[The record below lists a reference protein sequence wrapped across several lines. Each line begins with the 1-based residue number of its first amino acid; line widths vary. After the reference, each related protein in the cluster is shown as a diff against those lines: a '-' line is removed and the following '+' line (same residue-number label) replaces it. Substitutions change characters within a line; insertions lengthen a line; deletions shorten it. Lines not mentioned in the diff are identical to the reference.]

1 MATPISNPS
10 FISESKI
17 KRDLR
22 GYEGAGEKVKLDFHG
37 LLAQYGTMMMEAGAE
52 DANYKIQEMKKRQAQ
67 GREAREA
74 ANQIEKLINDVGSDN
89 AKKVKIGA
97 GIRGFFEKYDIEITT
112 SDDGTKKTITKWEG
126 RTEKGTQPS
135 GGHGDYN
142 AAHLRA
148 LKAAAEGFGEQAS
161 DSRTVDQIEINK
173 TLQQYNGAST
183 LVNTIISSQ
192 GSQLNQ
198 INGSLRT

>member
-1 MATPISNPS
+1 MTSISNFVP
-10 FISESKI
+10 ESRI

-22 GYEGAGEKVKLDFHG
+22 GYDGTGEKVKLDFHG

-74 ANQIEKLINDVGSDN
+74 ANQIEKLINDIGSDN
-89 AKKVKIGA
+89 AKKVKVGA
-97 GIRGFFEKYDIEITT
+97 SIRNFFEKYDIEISTG
-112 SDDGTKKTITKWEG
+112 DDGKKQTITKWEE
-126 RTEKGTQPS
+126 RNQKGTEPQ
-135 GGHGDYN
+135 GGAGDYN

-198 INGSLRT
+198 INGSMRT

>member
-89 AKKVKIGA
+89 AKKVEVGA
-97 GIRGFFEKYDIEITT
+97 GIRSFFDKYNIEITT
-112 SDDGTKKTITKWEG
+112 SDDGTKKTMRQWEG
-126 RTEKGTQPS
+126 RGANDKTPS
-135 GGHGDYN
+135 GGNGNYN